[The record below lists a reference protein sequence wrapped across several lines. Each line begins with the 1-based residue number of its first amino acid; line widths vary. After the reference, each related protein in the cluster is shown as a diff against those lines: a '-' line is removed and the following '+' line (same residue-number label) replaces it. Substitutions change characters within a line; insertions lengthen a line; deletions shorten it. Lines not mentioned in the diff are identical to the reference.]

1 MATFKKTSFC
11 LSIENIYCT
20 VSCNLNQG
28 FKQLKGLKHFKNK
41 LMAKRT
47 AWFLLLI
54 IFFIFSNGLKNLW
67 DSKMIKKSH
76 NLLSF
81 FFTFYNFLN
90 FFLFNVFNSRWP
102 SIVIWLRWRTRGWSS
117 PFTFVWTL
125 GWPFILVLFSRVWA
139 RSWSF
144 PDHWWSRSWST
155 SSGWGPGVGSVPP
168 QWFPSWGIRLWIT
181 VWSITERIRQ
191 EIQQMKRFLTVL
203 IQA

>member
-1 MATFKKTSFC
+1 
-11 LSIENIYCT
+11 
-20 VSCNLNQG
+20 
-28 FKQLKGLKHFKNK
+28 
-41 LMAKRT
+41 
-47 AWFLLLI
+47 
-54 IFFIFSNGLKNLW
+54 
-67 DSKMIKKSH
+67 MIKKSH

-181 VWSITERIRQ
+181 VWSITERKRQ
-191 EIQQMKRFLTVL
+191 EIQQMNSKRFSTVL
-203 IQA
+203 IQLQA